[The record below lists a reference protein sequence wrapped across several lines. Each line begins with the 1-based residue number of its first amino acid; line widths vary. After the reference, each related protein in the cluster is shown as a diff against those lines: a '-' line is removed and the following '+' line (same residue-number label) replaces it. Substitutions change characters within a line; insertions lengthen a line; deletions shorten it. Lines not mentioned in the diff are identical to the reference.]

1 MKLSKNFTLEELI
14 YSSTADAKGIR
25 NYPSPKEIENLRR
38 LCNEVLQPIRNRY
51 GKPIYITSSYRNPA
65 LNRAVNGSQTSQHL
79 TGSAADIDVANNKE
93 LWDVIVKMIEN
104 GEITV
109 GQLIWERGNNIA
121 PDWIHISLPTPYKKN
136 QILKL
141 K

>member
-14 YSSTADAKGIR
+14 YSSTADARGIH
-25 NYPSPKEIENLRR
+25 NYPDNQSINNLKKLCIEI
-38 LCNEVLQPIRNRY
+38 LQPIRDKY
-51 GKPIYITSSYRNPA
+51 GKPIYINSGYRNPA
-65 LNRAVNGSQTSQHL
+65 LNRAMKGSQTSQHL

-109 GQLIWERGNNIA
+109 GQLIDEKKLS
-121 PDWIHISLPTPYKKN
+121 WIHISLPTPYKKN

-141 K
+141 